1 MRRIL
6 FCVLTVMLLLPSWMA
21 AAAEEAIQS
30 EMYYSIIRPM
40 KGGVEV
46 VNMVSFRNTSKEI
59 YTGSADGKVIKIQLP
74 KGAKDVMMFNEK
86 DTTVK
91 VDKELIYSTQTLSAG
106 QMVDLPYS
114 FKLDGGVSGKIPMT
128 FDYPAGEVHI
138 MIPDGRGDINLEN
151 FKADKNSYSFNNQ
164 NYTGYTIKGV
174 KAGQELLLSY
184 QAAANTEAAEGGG
197 KIQTPTEQSAWLQF
211 YNQTPLRTIEPRIFI
226 AIVAA
231 LLVIGLLYGFSRWQK
246 KRMGAARENET
257 IETVEQL
264 LAKQTV
270 LMDKLVELEQ
280 SHKEQKI
287 SDEEFAKKQGA
298 YKDLLVQV
306 KLRLKEQSNTQ

>member
-1 MRRIL
+1 MRRIFL
-6 FCVLTVMLLLPSWMA
+6 CLLTVLMILPAYMVEA
-21 AAAEEAIQS
+21 ADTAIRAE
-30 EMYYSIIRPM
+30 MNYVIIRPI

-46 VNMVSFRNTSKEI
+46 VNMVSFRNASKEI
-59 YTGSADGKVIKIQLP
+59 FTGSADGKVITISLP
-74 KGAKDVMMFNEK
+74 KGAKDVMMFNDK

-91 VDKELIYSTQTLSAG
+91 VDKEMIYSTKTLTAG
-106 QMVDLPYS
+106 QIIDLPYS
-114 FKLDGGVSGKIPMT
+114 YKLDGDAKGKIPLV

-138 MIPDGRGDINLEN
+138 LIPDGMGEINLEN
-151 FKADKNSYSFNNQ
+151 FKADKNTYAFNKQ
-164 NYTGYTIKGV
+164 NYTGYTIKDL
-174 KAGQELLLSY
+174 KAGQELQVTY
-184 QAAANTEAAEGGG
+184 TAAANTEAAEGGG
-197 KIQTPTEQSAWLQF
+197 KVQTPTEQSAWLQF

-231 LLVIGLLYGFSRWQK
+231 LLVIGLLYSFSRWQK
-246 KRMGAARENET
+246 KRMNAVGETET
-257 IETVEQL
+257 IETTEEL